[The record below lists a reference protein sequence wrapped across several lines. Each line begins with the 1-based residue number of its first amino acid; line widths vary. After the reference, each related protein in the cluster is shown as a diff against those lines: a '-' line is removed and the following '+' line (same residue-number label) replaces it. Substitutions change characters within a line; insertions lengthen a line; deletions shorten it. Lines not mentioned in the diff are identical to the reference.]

1 MASIVSAGTTSA
13 TALNMSADT
22 TGILQ
27 LASNNGTVGLTL
39 STSQYIGIGTA
50 SPTRLL
56 TITGA
61 GAAYPSAS
69 NPSVRLDNTA
79 SGRFAIIECASDQNL
94 YITNGD
100 ADVGN
105 IIFRRGSGS
114 GSESLRISPT
124 GNLLLGV
131 TSDSGLT
138 AGGDF
143 ALKNGAS
150 IRFRNAADS
159 AYLNM
164 INVDSSNNL
173 NFGIGGVPA
182 RITFG
187 ISGVGEVSRFDTS
200 GNLLI
205 GTSSGTGG
213 KLQITSDST
222 RMLSNG
228 NGTYRVFNQILQKAS
243 NTTSACA
250 ITFASQGSAHTSHIV
265 EIFFAA
271 AQDDA
276 NGGVGGTATYILGS
290 LTGVGTLSEIQDLGT
305 GVSFAGS
312 VSGSVLTV
320 TATMTSN
327 RNVVAWTVKVTST
340 YSVGAPTSISV
351 T

>member
-1 MASIVSAGTTSA
+1 MASIISAGTTSA

-27 LASNNGTVGLTL
+27 LASNNGTVAVTVTAG
-39 STSQYIGIGTA
+39 QDIGFGTA
-50 SPTRLL
+50 SPTSKVQVV
-56 TITGA
+56 G
-61 GAAYPSAS
+61 
-69 NPSVRLDNTA
+69 SVLAT
-79 SGRFAIIECASDQNL
+79 
-94 YITNGD
+94 
-100 ADVGN
+100 
-105 IIFRRGSGS
+105 GSGS
-114 GSESLRISPT
+114 AFRVNEDGIGTKIISIRSDFAGVGPTINVQTSDPLIFNTANTERTRITPT
-124 GNLLLGV
+124 GDTLMGSS
-131 TSDSGLT
+131 TSV
-138 AGGDF
+138 GG
-143 ALKNGAS
+143 
-150 IRFRNAADS
+150 R
-159 AYLNM
+159 
-164 INVDSSNNL
+164 
-173 NFGIGGVPA
+173 
-182 RITFG
+182 
-187 ISGVGEVSRFDTS
+187 
-200 GNLLI
+200 
-205 GTSSGTGG
+205 
-213 KLQITSDST
+213 LQITSDST

-228 NGTYRVFNQILQKAS
+228 NGQYRVFNQVVQKAS